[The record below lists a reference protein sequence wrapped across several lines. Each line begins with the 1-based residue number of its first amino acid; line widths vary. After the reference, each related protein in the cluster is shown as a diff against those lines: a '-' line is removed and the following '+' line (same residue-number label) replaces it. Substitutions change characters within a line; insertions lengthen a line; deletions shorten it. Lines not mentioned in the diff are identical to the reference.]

1 MAAISIS
8 AYQGWASSS
17 FKSGGGFSITDYTIG
32 TQAPSASFDFEVR
45 YNTTDANSKAVTK
58 EDIILF
64 LKGVMRKLE
73 EGGLQLPAG
82 TFIIT
87 APPL

>member
-1 MAAISIS
+1 MPRTS
-8 AYQGWASSS
+8 
-17 FKSGGGFSITDYTIG
+17 
-32 TQAPSASFDFEVR
+32 PE
-45 YNTTDANSKAVTK
+45 